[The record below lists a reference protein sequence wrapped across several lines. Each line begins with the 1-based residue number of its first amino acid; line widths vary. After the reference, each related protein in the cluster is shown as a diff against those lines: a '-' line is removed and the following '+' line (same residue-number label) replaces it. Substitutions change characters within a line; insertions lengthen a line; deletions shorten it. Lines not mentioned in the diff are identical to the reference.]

1 MQISPFFLILISV
14 AGTLGIG
21 QALLPTAHA
30 QPVNAAP
37 ALPAQYQVLVQSL
50 HTKRTSGG
58 LEITGQLI
66 NTGSGTLTY
75 TSIVTVF
82 TDASGAELSRGTGYL
97 AAGPILPGQ
106 ATEFRGCGPETPR
119 FTGVFLLLHESGHS
133 VIVKCAP
140 LAKPALRAG
149 QMPNDR
155 LVVKL
160 GLKQRPVAPA
170 VTGFQDIRMAVQ

>member
-1 MQISPFFLILISV
+1 MQISPIFLILIAS

-30 QPVNAAP
+30 QPVNTAP

-75 TSIVTVF
+75 TSVVTIF

-106 ATEFRGCGPETPR
+106 AAEFRGCSPETPN
-119 FTGVFLLLHESGHS
+119 FTGISLLLHEAGQT
-133 VIVKCAP
+133 VLVKCAP
-140 LAKPALRAG
+140 LVRPALRAG
-149 QMPNDR
+149 QASNDR

-160 GLKQRPVAPA
+160 SLKQRPVAPA
-170 VTGFQDIRMAVQ
+170 VTGFQHIRMAVQ